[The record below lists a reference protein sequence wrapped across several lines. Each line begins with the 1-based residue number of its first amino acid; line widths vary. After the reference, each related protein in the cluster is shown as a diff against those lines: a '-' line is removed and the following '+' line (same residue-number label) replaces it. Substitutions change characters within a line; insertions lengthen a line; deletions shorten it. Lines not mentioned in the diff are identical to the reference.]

1 MEFLAAIDPTSIIA
15 NIRAFLTP
23 VYLLIVGVV
32 AIRFMMKRQVTQLLQ
47 FLGLAILVG
56 ALLFSPEI
64 VQGLIDW
71 GKTFF
76 GAAPSA

>member
-1 MEFLAAIDPTSIIA
+1 MNFLIEAAINPDSIITK
-15 NIRAFLTP
+15 IRDFLTP
-23 VYLLIVGVV
+23 VFLLIVGVV
-32 AIRFMMKRQVTQLLQ
+32 SIRFMMKRQVTQLLQ

-64 VQGLIDW
+64 ISGLIDW

-76 GAAPSA
+76 AG